1 MKKATMMTIILS
13 AILAVTCTGCSY
25 TNHATAELT
34 ESAAV
39 TEAAAEESAE
49 ETAPESEAEEAPA
62 VSEAPAVIQTAAA
75 ANISGVLNT
84 EDLFTDRDLLQ
95 TADLSSAQNITVS
108 DGETIALTEAG
119 IYILSGSAKDCT
131 ITVEADSKDKI
142 QIVLDGVSI
151 TNTDFPAIYVKSAD
165 KVFIT
170 TTNTEN
176 TLTVSGS
183 FTADGETNTDAV
195 IFSKDDLTLN
205 GTGTLKIV
213 SASGNGVS
221 SKDTLKITGGTYV
234 MQTGHH
240 AFEANDL
247 LAVSGGNFT
256 IDTEKDGFHCEKD
269 TEGNIYIADGT
280 FTINAGSDGL
290 QATAYMQI
298 DGGTFTIDSAEGL
311 ESSYIQINGGEIS
324 INASDDGINAPAAG
338 NVSEIAVEING
349 GNLTIVMARG
359 DTDGIDANGSIYVNG
374 GKIDIT
380 APCVSFD
387 YDRNAEFNGGTI
399 IINGEEVSE
408 IPQEMMGGRGG
419 FGGHG
424 GFGGQGG
431 FGRPDNFGGENGEM
445 PEMPEDFDGQG
456 GFGGFGR
463 PDDFGGQDGEMPEMP
478 EDFEGQGG
486 FGRHGGSGKRGGRGT
501 DSSSQQDTMY
511 GGFDEAIFNSESVQ
525 NDAI

>member
-25 TNHATAELT
+25 TNHAAAELT

-39 TEAAAEESAE
+39 TESAAGESAE
-49 ETAPESEAEEAPA
+49 ETVAESEAEDAPA
-62 VSEAPAVIQTAAA
+62 ASEAPAVIQTAAA

-84 EDLFTDRDLLQ
+84 EDFFTDRDLLQ

-108 DGETIALTEAG
+108 DGDSITLTEAG
-119 IYILSGSAKDCT
+119 VYVLSGSAKNCT
-131 ITVEADSKDKI
+131 ITVEADSKDRI

-183 FTADGETNTDAV
+183 FTADGETDTDAV

-213 SASGNGVS
+213 SASGSGVS

-234 MQTGHH
+234 MQNGQH

-247 LAVSGGNFT
+247 LAVSGGSFT
-256 IDTEKDGFHCEKD
+256 IDTEKDGFHCAKD

-324 INASDDGINAPAAG
+324 INASDDGINAPVGG

-349 GNLTIVMARG
+349 GNLTIVMAQG
-359 DTDGIDANGSIYVNG
+359 DTDGIDANGSVYVNG
-374 GKIDIT
+374 GKINIT

-408 IPQEMMGGRGG
+408 IPEEMMGGRGG
-419 FGGHG
+419 FGGQG
-424 GFGGQGG
+424 GFGGKGGFDG
-431 FGRPDNFGGENGEM
+431 FGRPDNFGGEDGEM
-445 PEMPEDFDGQG
+445 PEMPEGFDGQDGERPEMPEDFDGQG
-456 GFGGFGR
+456 GY
-463 PDDFGGQDGEMPEMP
+463 
-478 EDFEGQGG
+478 
-486 FGRHGGSGKRGGRGT
+486 GRHGGRGKRGGRGT
-501 DSSSQQDTMY
+501 DSNSQQDTMR